1 MNQQKLGMY
10 NNGLEPSAGVTLQAL
25 KDNSK
30 LTFINLNDNSMT
42 GQAAEHLAYITVVIF
57 SIVIRN

>member
-1 MNQQKLGMY
+1 M
-10 NNGLEPSAGVTLQAL
+10 EPSASVILQAL

-42 GQAAEHLAYITVVIF
+42 GQAAEHLAYTYYTCNFLNNDKELVTILH
-57 SIVIRN
+57 

>member
-1 MNQQKLGMY
+1 MIFAVLGLH
-10 NNGLEPSAGVTLQAL
+10 NNELEPSAGVILQAL

-42 GQAAEHLAYITVVIF
+42 GQAAEHLAYITLVIF
-57 SIVIRN
+57 SIMIRK